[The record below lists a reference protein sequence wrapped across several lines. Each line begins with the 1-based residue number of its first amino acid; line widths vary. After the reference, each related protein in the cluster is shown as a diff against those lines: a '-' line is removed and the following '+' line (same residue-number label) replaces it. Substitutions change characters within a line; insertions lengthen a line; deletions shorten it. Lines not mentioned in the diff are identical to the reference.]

1 MTKKVLIPV
10 LSICI
15 AGCASERLQVTVT
28 DSDGNPISNAVV
40 HVGFSTSHVIFGGG
54 HTSSKKG
61 GHAEAYQ
68 VKNSKGQTVVPQS
81 QDMQKDVLTRE
92 GTLW

>member
-28 DSDGNPISNAVV
+28 DSSGSPISNALVS
-40 HVGFSTSHVIFGGG
+40 VGFSTSHVLFGGG
-54 HTSSKKG
+54 HTSGRSG
-61 GHAEAYQ
+61 GHAEARTDA
-68 VKNSKGQTVVPQS
+68 NGNTVV
-81 QDMQKDVLTRE
+81 KFNCTAAEFRL
-92 GTLW
+92 

>member
-1 MTKKVLIPV
+1 MTKTVLIPI

-28 DSDGNPISNAVV
+28 DSDGNPISDAVV

-54 HTSSKKG
+54 HTSS
-61 GHAEAYQ
+61 
-68 VKNSKGQTVVPQS
+68 
-81 QDMQKDVLTRE
+81 
-92 GTLW
+92 